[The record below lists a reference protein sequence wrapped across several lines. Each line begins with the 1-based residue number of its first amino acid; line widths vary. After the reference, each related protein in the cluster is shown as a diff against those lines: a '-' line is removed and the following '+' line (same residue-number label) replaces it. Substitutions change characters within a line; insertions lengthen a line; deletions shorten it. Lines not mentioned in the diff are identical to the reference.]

1 MSNKLKEEVK
11 EELEC
16 LCDEMLLNF
25 IKLLHLEQTYAFIY
39 LENVLANYKA
49 YLMIK
54 GVDKKELLDELMLAS
69 DEKAEVI
76 VKNFLRKDKEWK

>member
-1 MSNKLKEEVK
+1 MKKELK

-25 IKLLHLEQTYAFIY
+25 IKLLHLEHTSAFIY
-39 LENVLANYKA
+39 LENILANYKA

-54 GVDKKELLDELMLAS
+54 GVDKKELLDELMLVS

-76 VKNFLRKDKEWK
+76 VKNFLREDRRWK

>member
-1 MSNKLKEEVK
+1 MKKELKEELK
-11 EELEC
+11 I

-25 IKLLHLEQTYAFIY
+25 IKLLELEQTYAFIY

-54 GVDKKELLDELMLAS
+54 GVDKKELLDELMLTS

-76 VKNFLRKDKEWK
+76 VKNFLREDRRWK

>member
-1 MSNKLKEEVK
+1 MKKELKK
-11 EELEC
+11 ELEC

-25 IKLLHLEQTYAFIY
+25 IKLLHLEHTSAFIY
-39 LENVLANYKA
+39 LENILANYKA

-54 GVDKKELLDELMLAS
+54 GVDKKELLDELMLVS

-76 VKNFLRKDKEWK
+76 VKNFLREDRR

>member
-25 IKLLHLEQTYAFIY
+25 IKLLHLEHTSAFIY
-39 LENVLANYKA
+39 LENILANYKA

-54 GVDKKELLDELMLAS
+54 GVDKKELLDELMLVS
-69 DEKAEVI
+69 DEKADEI
-76 VKNFLRKDKEWK
+76 VRKILRKDKKWK